1 MFFVQSKHEKSQRK
15 IFYEFDLI
23 SRVGLKRTHLLHKK
37 KTDFGFSHVF
47 FLEHPVWK
55 NSQ

>member
-47 FLEHPVWK
+47 FLEHPV
-55 NSQ
+55 